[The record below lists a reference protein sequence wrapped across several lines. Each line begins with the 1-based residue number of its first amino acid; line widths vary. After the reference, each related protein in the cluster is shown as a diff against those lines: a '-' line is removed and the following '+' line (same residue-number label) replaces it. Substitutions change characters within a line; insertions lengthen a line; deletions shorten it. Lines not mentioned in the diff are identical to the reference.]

1 MTISYIRLL
10 LDYPCYPVWL
20 YAEDGCVI
28 DTVLPEEWQ
37 DDAELDDLFIK
48 LQEAY
53 NALFIDD
60 GKEFS
65 YVGFRSDE
73 ERTAFE
79 QLMQSAADA
88 LYRKNNGKYTIVND
102 LHL

>member
-20 YAEDGCVI
+20 YAEDGSVI

-37 DDAELDDLFIK
+37 DDTELDSLFIK
-48 LQEAY
+48 LQEEY

-60 GKEFS
+60 GKEFT

-73 ERTAFE
+73 ERTALE
-79 QLMQSAADA
+79 QLTQSAVDT

-102 LHL
+102 LKI